1 MADLS
6 RQRERERLAA
16 RPDPYFMRLDKGCY
30 LGYRKH
36 IKSSTWSARYRDRKG
51 IQHRKVLEGI
61 DEKDYDGAARAA
73 RDWFGQ
79 MGGPA
84 TRTVKRATVR
94 AALEAYLGNLRE
106 HGRSDTAKEALG
118 RFKLTVFEDEIA
130 DLLLESVTRD
140 DFRDWRGRLTKGR
153 QPRSINRHVRAV
165 IAGLN
170 YAVEEGGHV
179 GNPMAWQMAPLADD
193 IEDDGETAVF
203 LKPAQRKALIADA
216 APRDA
221 AFFRGLEL
229 TGARPKELAAATV
242 SDFDGQQLKLS
253 HRKGRP
259 AKLRTRYVLLSAEG
273 VEFFR
278 KQAADKLPKA
288 PLFTEDGEQPW
299 RRHVWA
305 HAFRAAADEVNKH
318 VRGAARIPTE
328 ASAYSFRH
336 ARISEL
342 LQIHGVDPLTVA
354 QQLGTS
360 LVMIEKAYLRFIPK
374 ALAEKLDMVREL

>member
-30 LGYRKH
+30 LGFRKH
-36 IKSSTWSARYRDRKG
+36 LGPSTWSARYRDRKG
-51 IQHRKVLEGI
+51 VQHRKVLADI

-73 RDWFGQ
+73 REWFTQ
-79 MGGPA
+79 MGAGA
-84 TRTVKRATVR
+84 TRTVKRTTVLS
-94 AALEAYLGNLRE
+94 ALEAYLGNLRE
-106 HGRSDTAKEALG
+106 HGRSETAKEALG
-118 RFKLTVFEDEIA
+118 RYKLTVFEDEIA
-130 DLLLESVTRD
+130 DLPLEAATRD
-140 DFRDWRGRLTKGR
+140 DFRDWRERLRQGR

-179 GNPMAWQMAPLADD
+179 GNPAAWQMTPLADD

-203 LKPAQRKALIADA
+203 LTPAQRKALIAAA

-221 AFFRGLEL
+221 EFFRGLEL

-242 SDFDGQQLKLS
+242 SDFDGHQLKLS

-259 AKLRTRYVLLSAEG
+259 AKLRTRYVLLSADG

-278 KQAADKLPKA
+278 KQAADKTPKA
-288 PLFTEDGEQPW
+288 PLFTEDGSQPW

-305 HAFRAAADEVNKH
+305 HAFRAAAKEVNKH
-318 VRGAARIPTE
+318 ARGAARIPTE

-342 LQIHGVDPLTVA
+342 LQVHSVDPLTVA
-354 QQLGTS
+354 QQTGTS

-374 ALAEKLDMVREL
+374 ALAEKFATVREL